1 MIKVLKIFLLFLLAL
16 FNAILLLF
24 GIYLIQNAY
33 YEIGI
38 VLLSALILID
48 FFILNPKAYPYRYTI
63 PALIFLFL
71 LVLYPIYFTIKT
83 AFTNFGTGHIFT
95 KEETIER
102 LLYDPNY
109 TYILEEKPIK
119 FKIFSVFKDS
129 QPQDDFLIIFEIDK
143 KYYVAGIPHPS
154 KQRGREVLLREG
166 KLVRIEDKN
175 FKLNGRSFEVSPY
188 PFILSN
194 IDLISTSDKVY
205 KSVYMLEDP
214 ELEKNFSFFT
224 LIIQKYLIQTEYI
237 EPETGK
243 ILGVK
248 VDSDGRWKFFFID
261 RLYRLSYEDI
271 RENGKIKTKLVIVN
285 TKTKKP
291 IIEEKGSF
299 FDQDE
304 KGNRIFLVGYT
315 AFIGFENFSRI
326 LTDEQISGP
335 FLRVFLWTVLWSLF
349 TVLFSF
355 SLGLSLALILN
366 NRKLKFRNIYRT
378 LLIIPWAIPYF
389 ISVLTWRNGIFNE
402 TYGILNKIILPFLG
416 IEPIKWFNDPFW
428 AKVICLTVN
437 TWLTFPYMMTVS
449 LGALQG
455 IPDELYEVAAIDGA
469 GKWNRFWYITF
480 PLLLTVVAPLLISS
494 FAYTFNNFTLI
505 YLLTAGGPPMVGAT
519 TPAGHTDILI
529 SYVYKLA
536 FEGRGQE
543 FGFASSIAILIFFLV
558 AGISL
563 INFKLSGAFEEIRGE
578 Q

>member
-1 MIKVLKIFLLFLLAL
+1 MFLLAL

-38 VLLSALILID
+38 VLLAALILID

-119 FKIFSVFKDS
+119 FKIFSVFKDA
-129 QPQDDFLIIFEIDK
+129 QPTDDFLIIFEIDK
-143 KYYVAGIPHPS
+143 KYYVGGIPHPS

-389 ISVLTWRNGIFNE
+389 ISILTWRNGIFNE

-428 AKVICLTVN
+428 AKIICLTVN

-480 PLLLTVVAPLLISS
+480 PLLLTVVSPLLISS
-494 FAYTFNNFTLI
+494 FAYTFNNFALI
-505 YLLTAGGPPMVGAT
+505 YLLTGGGPPMVGAT

-563 INFKLSGAFEEIRGE
+563 VNFKLSGAFEEIRGE

>member
-1 MIKVLKIFLLFLLAL
+1 MIKLLKIFLWFLLAL
-16 FNAILLLF
+16 LNAIFLLF
-24 GIYLIQNAY
+24 GVYLIRNAY
-33 YEIGI
+33 YELGI
-38 VLLSALILID
+38 VLLSALLLIN
-48 FFILNPKAYPYRYTI
+48 FFIFNPKAYPYRYTI

-95 KEETIER
+95 KQEAIEK

-119 FKIFSVFKDS
+119 FKVFSVFKDS
-129 QPQDDFLIIFEIDK
+129 PSTDDFLIIFEIDK
-143 KYYVAGIPHPS
+143 RYYVGGIPSPT
-154 KQRGREVLLREG
+154 KQRGREVLLKEG
-166 KLVRIEDKN
+166 KIVKIESKIFNLDGK
-175 FKLNGRSFEVSPY
+175 FFEISPY
-188 PFILSN
+188 PFNINN
-194 IDLISTSDKVY
+194 IDLISTSNKVY
-205 KSVYMLEDP
+205 KPTYMLDDP
-214 ELEKNFSFFT
+214 NLEKNFSFFT
-224 LIIQKYLIQTEYI
+224 MIIQKYLIQTEYI
-237 EPETGK
+237 EPEMGR
-243 ILGVK
+243 ILGIK
-248 VDSDGRWKFFFID
+248 IDEDGRWKFFFID

-271 RENGKIKTKLVIVN
+271 KENGKTKTKLLIIN
-285 TKTKKP
+285 TKTKRP

-299 FDQDE
+299 YDIDE
-304 KGNRIFLVGYT
+304 NGNKVFLVGYT
-315 AFIGFENFSRI
+315 AFVGFENFTRI

-335 FLRVFLWTVLWSLF
+335 FFKVFLWTVLWSLL

-355 SLGLSLALILN
+355 SVGLSFALVLN
-366 NRKLKFRNIYRT
+366 NRKLKGRNIYRT

-402 TYGILNKIILPFLG
+402 TYGILNKIVLPFLR

-428 AKVICLTVN
+428 AKVICLVVN

-469 GKWNRFWYITF
+469 GKWNRFWHITF
-480 PLLLTVVAPLLISS
+480 PLLLAVIAPLLISS

-543 FGFASSIAILIFFLV
+543 FGFASAIAILIFFLV

-563 INFKLSGAFEEIRGE
+563 MNFKLSGAFEEIRGE